1 MEVETKFHNEGTF
14 AELPAVSVG
23 EAICLFFT
31 RYVDFKTRSRR
42 SEYWTAMIAVSVVSG
57 ILNLVFGK
65 VPMVSTIWSLA
76 VLLPS
81 IAVTVRRLHDTGKS
95 GWHYLWNLLPIV
107 GQIILLVFLIKDSD
121 PDENQWGKSPKYQ
134 G

>member
-1 MEVETKFHNEGTF
+1 MEIETKFHNDAAPT
-14 AELPAVSVG
+14 ELPAVSVG
-23 EAICLFFT
+23 EAIRLFFT

-42 SEYWTAMIAVSVVSG
+42 SEYWTAMIAISVISG
-57 ILNLVFGK
+57 ILNLLLSK
-65 VPMVSTIWSLA
+65 VPMVSTIWGLA
-76 VLLPS
+76 VLLPT

-95 GWHYLWNLLPIV
+95 GWHYLWNLLPIA

-121 PDENQWGKSPKYQ
+121 PSENQWGKSPKYQ